1 MLLIIG
7 YIIVVGSAL
16 TGFMLAGGNPVL
28 LLHVSEFVVIIGVG
42 VGVMV
47 ISSSSAVLK
56 AIINDILGCLKGGS
70 VSKKLITDLMK
81 LLYELFMVSRKD
93 GIIALDEHMSEPSKS
108 RIFVKYPAVLQ
119 RKKLINFIVNAFQP
133 LIDGRIKQEQVGS
146 LLESELDAIED
157 CGNQPVSVLS
167 LVGDSLP
174 GIGIVAAVLGII
186 NTMSSVADGP
196 EKVGEKVA
204 AALTGTF
211 LGVIGAYGFVNP
223 LTKRIQTNHRSEQ
236 MLLQIAAVAITENLK
251 GTTPLMAIECARRY
265 LDEDLQPDP
274 NELETILK
282 EAIKK

>member
-28 LLHVSEFVVIIGVG
+28 LLHISEFVVIIGVG

-70 VSKKLITDLMK
+70 VSKKLIIDLMK

-108 RIFVKYPAVLQ
+108 KIFVKYPAVLQ
-119 RKKLINFIVNAFQP
+119 RKKLIDFIVNAFRP
-133 LIDGRIKQEQVGS
+133 LIDGRIKQEQVGK

-251 GTTPLMAIECARRY
+251 GTTPLMAIECARRC

-274 NELETILK
+274 NELETMLK
-282 EAIKK
+282 EAVKK